1 VGLYGAVG
9 TAVADGWSHL
19 PIHLGPMLVFGF
31 GHWFIKRLGAAGK
44 VDGTNPVSE
53 VIGGQR
59 GSSMPAA
66 SRRFRRAQARPDV
79 RRALPECRLSGRL
92 CLGQFGG
99 WNDSALSYA
108 ANPFWGPAKGFD
120 LGVEYRRGQREL
132 VNGSKGQLDRL
143 EFASKYSF

>member
-1 VGLYGAVG
+1 
-9 TAVADGWSHL
+9 
-19 PIHLGPMLVFGF
+19 MLVFGF

-79 RRALPECRLSGRL
+79 HRALPECRLSSRL
-92 CLGQFGG
+92 RPGQFGVG
-99 WNDSALSYA
+99 MTARSAMLQICSGA
-108 ANPFWGPAKGFD
+108 RP
-120 LGVEYRRGQREL
+120 R
-132 VNGSKGQLDRL
+132 
-143 EFASKYSF
+143 ASISVSNIVTVSVSL